1 MPATPGL
8 PRIAL
13 RTGPRAQNPAG
24 PDNGRM
30 TPHWSTIA
38 QHPEFRRGARDMMG
52 ITLGISAWGL
62 VTGVAMVKSG
72 LSVPLAL
79 LMSFVVFAGS
89 SQLASLPL
97 IAAGAPM
104 WVLWATAFC
113 VNLRFVIFSTQWRQY
128 FGHLPRAY
136 RLRIA
141 YFAADLNYVA
151 FLKRFPDGKPAPE
164 QEPYFWG
171 GVALNWS
178 AWQIPSVVGIL
189 LANHVPTQW
198 GLGFAGVLALLGLSY
213 SLLKDR
219 NTWVSAAVAGCA
231 AVAAYALPLRLNILV
246 AIAAAVA
253 AGLLLEKW
261 LPETRRTPA

>member
-1 MPATPGL
+1 MAEGL
-8 PRIAL
+8 QAL
-13 RTGPRAQNPAG
+13 AR
-24 PDNGRM
+24 
-30 TPHWSTIA
+30 
-38 QHPEFRRGARDMMG
+38 HPEFKRGAKDMLG

-72 LSVPLAL
+72 LGVGLSL

-97 IAAGAPM
+97 IASGAPL

-113 VNLRFVIFSTQWRQY
+113 VNLRFVIFSAQWRLY
-128 FGHLPRAY
+128 FAPLPRVQ
-136 RLRIA
+136 RLVLG

-151 FLKRFPDGKPAPE
+151 FLKRFPDLKPDPE
-164 QEPYFWG
+164 QQLPYFWG
-171 GVALNWS
+171 GVAINWF
-178 AWQIPSVVGIL
+178 AWQIPAVIGIV
-189 LANHVPTQW
+189 LADRIPTNW

-219 NTWVSAAVAGCA
+219 NSWVSAAVASCA

-253 AGLLLEKW
+253 IGLMMERW
-261 LPETRRTPA
+261 LPPAGPGGSMGSGGRSA